1 MNLVIWTQL
10 LLFSKHCC
18 WTLPLSSFQPS
29 FLAICSLVSL
39 VPLALSCEREGGGK
53 TGIRAQTQEAGVPS
67 TPQQLMPSPPRRPA
81 AAHLPEAI
89 SEQAAS
95 GARPLSGGSRNSTRG
110 LTSSPAS
117 TPHPSPPTAPFP
129 LILLPATQY
138 CSRSR
143 GCGGGMWGEV
153 RDSFAP
159 TPDAP

>member
-18 WTLPLSSFQPS
+18 WTLPLSSFQHS

-53 TGIRAQTQEAGVPS
+53 MGIRAQTQEAGVPS

-81 AAHLPEAI
+81 AAHLPGTI

-95 GARPLSGGSRNSTRG
+95 GARPLSGGSRNSSRG
-110 LTSSPAS
+110 LTSSPA
-117 TPHPSPPTAPFP
+117 
-129 LILLPATQY
+129 
-138 CSRSR
+138 
-143 GCGGGMWGEV
+143 
-153 RDSFAP
+153 P
-159 TPDAP
+159 TPQPITSHGPLPSHPPPRHPILQPQQGVRGWHVGRGAGFLHTHP